1 MLSLDH
7 LTTPIVLHREPPTY
21 ANDLISVS
29 RVKRFEQ
36 CPSSFEMRYVQR
48 LKSEPGL
55 PLHFGN
61 LMHDTLETT
70 MTEIVDAKIAGPFP
84 KEMMMEVYRE
94 AFEKNEHISE
104 FEIFEEGRHILV
116 DYAARNGIVDY
127 ARHIGIEQR
136 FELPLA
142 GWNFLGF
149 MDRVDDLG
157 DDHIN
162 IRDYKTNRVL
172 FDRDQVDS
180 DLQASIYTWAAK
192 QLYPNAKKISF
203 TFDMLRHGIDM
214 RTDRDDEQIESAC
227 NFVESLM
234 QQSEA
239 GPYPARLNEFCAWCD
254 QRNGCSMYQDALA
267 TDDEKLAELFI
278 ANPKMM
284 DEVTTE
290 RERVNYIFKLL
301 KGRKEE
307 LEKLIKARIKLD
319 GPIVSN
325 GLRYSIN
332 KAKYGRKFPGS
343 VIAVLAA
350 KAKLDE
356 HEVRDKVTSID
367 AKKVDTLVK
376 KCAKDMN
383 AAEAK
388 MLKVEIDA
396 MAESG
401 YQSRF
406 SARKEK

>member
-1 MLSLDH
+1 MLSFDH
-7 LTTPIVLHREPPTY
+7 VTVPILLTHEPPAY

-36 CPSSFEMRYVQR
+36 CPASFDMRYVQR

-61 LMHDTLETT
+61 LMHDTLEQT
-70 MTEIVDAKIAGPFP
+70 MQQIVDDKVSGPFP
-84 KEMMMEVYRE
+84 KEMMMDVYRE
-94 AFEKNEHISE
+94 TFEKNDHINE

-127 ARHIGIEQR
+127 ARYIGIEQR

-157 DDHIN
+157 DGHIN
-162 IRDYKTNRVL
+162 VRDYKTNRVL
-172 FDRDQVDS
+172 FDRDQVDN
-180 DLQASIYTWAAK
+180 DLQASIYCWAAK
-192 QLYPNAKKISF
+192 KLYPNAKKITF

-214 RTDRDDEQIESAC
+214 RTERDEEQIESAIRY
-227 NFVESLM
+227 VESLER
-234 QQSEA
+234 QSEA
-239 GPYPARLNEFCAWCD
+239 GPYPARLNDFCAWCD
-254 QRNGCSMYQDALA
+254 QRGGCETYQTALA

-278 ANPKMM
+278 ANPEALE
-284 DEVTTE
+284 EVAAE
-290 RERVNYIFKLL
+290 RERVTYIFKLL
-301 KGRKEE
+301 KGRKDE
-307 LEKLIKARIKLD
+307 LEKLIKAKIKVD
-319 GPIVSN
+319 GPVVAN
-325 GLRYSIN
+325 GIRYSIN
-332 KAKYGRKFPGS
+332 KAKKGRKFPNS
-343 VIAVLAA
+343 VISVLAE
-350 KAKLDE
+350 KAKLDV
-356 HEVRDKVTSID
+356 HEVQEKVTSID
-367 AKKVDTLVK
+367 VKKVDSLVK
-376 KCAKDMN
+376 KVAKDMN